1 MNDINI
7 EIYFLSFLL
16 CFVLFYL
23 FVLFFKSFV
32 SFYLFL
38 CATVIKA
45 LGLSLFSS
53 ISPKNWAQFFER
65 RAVSDNLGSRF

>member
-32 SFYLFL
+32 CFYLFL

-45 LGLSLFSS
+45 LGLSLFTS

-65 RAVSDNLGSRF
+65 RAVSNNHGSRF

>member
-7 EIYFLSFLL
+7 EIYSLSFLL

-32 SFYLFL
+32 CLF
-38 CATVIKA
+38 VFIYSYA
-45 LGLSLFSS
+45 LL
-53 ISPKNWAQFFER
+53 
-65 RAVSDNLGSRF
+65 

>member
-23 FVLFFKSFV
+23 FVLFLNRLFV
-32 SFYLFL
+32 
-38 CATVIKA
+38 C
-45 LGLSLFSS
+45 LFSF
-53 ISPKNWAQFFER
+53 I
-65 RAVSDNLGSRF
+65 LM

>member
-1 MNDINI
+1 MNNINI

-32 SFYLFL
+32 CLFL
-38 CATVIKA
+38 FILMRYCNKG
-45 LGLSLFSS
+45 LGIVTLQFN
-53 ISPKNWAQFFER
+53 IPKE
-65 RAVSDNLGSRF
+65 LGPVLREARG

>member
-32 SFYLFL
+32 CLSVFIYSYVVRY
-38 CATVIKA
+38 CNKG
-45 LGLSLFSS
+45 LGIVTLQFN
-53 ISPKNWAQFFER
+53 IPKE
-65 RAVSDNLGSRF
+65 LGPVLREARG

>member
-23 FVLFFKSFV
+23 FVLFLKSFV
-32 SFYLFL
+32 CLFVFIYSYVVRY
-38 CATVIKA
+38 CNKG
-45 LGLSLFSS
+45 LGIVTLQFN
-53 ISPKNWAQFFER
+53 IPKE
-65 RAVSDNLGSRF
+65 LGPVLRQARG

>member
-32 SFYLFL
+32 CFYLFL